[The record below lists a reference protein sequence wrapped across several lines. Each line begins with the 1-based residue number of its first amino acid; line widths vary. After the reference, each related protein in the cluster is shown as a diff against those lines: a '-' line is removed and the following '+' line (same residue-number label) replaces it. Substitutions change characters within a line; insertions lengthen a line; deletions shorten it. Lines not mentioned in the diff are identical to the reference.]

1 MTERPGQGTETLE
14 QQHARVIHEFC
25 TLLLDLAAQGPLVV
39 GIDDVQYAD
48 RLSLQFL
55 SSLTRRLAAKPILLV
70 LNEWAVLEPALD
82 SFRAELLSHSHC
94 RRIRLGPLSPA
105 GVAELLAD
113 HADTWPS
120 SPPHTACAA
129 ISGGNPLLIRALLE
143 DHARVAGRISA
154 KAPAGPVVADAFRE
168 AVLVCVHRCGPDV
181 LEGAQGLTVLGDA
194 GTPALLA
201 RLLDIEPPQ
210 ADHVV
215 EVLTMAGLLA
225 DGHFRHPAAR
235 AAVLDN
241 IAGKDRTRLHRRAA
255 GLLYQEGAQATT
267 VAAHL
272 ITCDQ
277 TDAPWTVPVLREA
290 APPPTDT
297 HPPATTPPPH
307 APPPAHPPNDPTPH
321 PAPHPTTPPTGTTP
335 PPPRTTQAERL
346 RLPGRAL
353 PAGPGAAG
361 RRHPRRPRHPRHP
374 RTRRRAA
381 TPRGVTAR

>member
-1 MTERPGQGTETLE
+1 MPARP
-14 QQHARVIHEFC
+14 A
-25 TLLLDLAAQGPLVV
+25 P
-39 GIDDVQYAD
+39 
-48 RLSLQFL
+48 
-55 SSLTRRLAAKPILLV
+55 SSSCRSA
-70 LNEWAVLEPALD
+70 WD

-181 LEGAQGLTVLGDA
+181 LEGAQGLAVLGDA

-241 IAGKDRTRLHRRAA
+241 IAGKDRTRLHRNRRGRVLLA
-255 GLLYQEGAQATT
+255 GDTT
-267 VAAHL
+267 AGPN
-272 ITCDQ
+272 T
-277 TDAPWTVPVLREA
+277 P
-290 APPPTDT
+290 DT
-297 HPPATTPPPH
+297 
-307 APPPAHPPNDPTPH
+307 
-321 PAPHPTTPPTGTTP
+321 
-335 PPPRTTQAERL
+335 
-346 RLPGRAL
+346 
-353 PAGPGAAG
+353 PAGPDTTYT
-361 RRHPRRPRHPRHP
+361 P

>member
-181 LEGAQGLTVLGDA
+181 LEGAQGLAVLGRRRRNPRAA
-194 GTPALLA
+194 G
-201 RLLDIEPPQ
+201 PPPGHRTAPGRPRRGG
-210 ADHVV
+210 ADHGRA
-215 EVLTMAGLLA
+215 AGGRPLPA
-225 DGHFRHPAAR
+225 SGRPRRRARQHRREGPHPAAPPGRR
-235 AAVLDN
+235 AAVPGGRPGD
-241 IAGKDRTRLHRRAA
+241 DRRRPPDHLRPDRRA
-255 GLLYQEGAQATT
+255 LDGA
-267 VAAHL
+267 
-272 ITCDQ
+272 
-277 TDAPWTVPVLREA
+277 
-290 APPPTDT
+290 
-297 HPPATTPPPH
+297 
-307 APPPAHPPNDPTPH
+307 
-321 PAPHPTTPPTGTTP
+321 
-335 PPPRTTQAERL
+335 
-346 RLPGRAL
+346 
-353 PAGPGAAG
+353 GAAG
-361 RRHPRRPRHPRHP
+361 SGASTNRHPSPSDNTPA
-374 RTRRRAA
+374 TCAA
-381 TPRGVTAR
+381 ASSPTE